1 VKKVSSIFIAFIL
14 LLQLTTWHALAEDG
28 ISNEWQNAMNLS
40 FNKTYEESIN
50 ETKLYKF
57 TASQSGTV
65 NLKLKIPTKTH
76 NWSFSV
82 KDSKGLVMLEGM
94 SSYSNNGKWENLL
107 GVEKG
112 DYYLEINPAVMNPEV
127 PDKFSLELQFN
138 PFMKTELEPND
149 RIEEANPLS
158 LGAKYSAIT
167 RSKTYGEYDHDF
179 YQFTISDY
187 GKVSIDFH
195 QPAVYSTNDFIPT
208 WNFIIRDKTN
218 RIYLEDLFQHY
229 EKATSLK
236 SINLPKG
243 TYTLEVLPSESDN
256 SGLYSLS
263 YDFTISWK
271 KHSSTEEI
279 ELNDTLKSATTIG
292 LNKLISGLAYS
303 SDDVDYY
310 KFTIPQNGNIIY
322 SMSENSS
329 HWDLEF
335 LDSKGKSLLTYNY
348 IFYKTKLIK
357 KEIGLPRGTYYVKL
371 STKSVD
377 QSSTEPSRGGIY
389 NSPYQFK
396 LDFLASENYEK
407 EENNSSK
414 TATKMEMNTLYHG
427 AATNEMDTDVY
438 QVKLTKKSQVKFI
451 LRNLEVAPASQ
462 IGIYTKPEKLV
473 KTIDVSDLLNN
484 PKAKNREVKVD
495 LSAGDYYIVFTR
507 MGTNASYDFALTVP
521 YKVPLKVDALNSK
534 SKALTG
540 TTSKEATVTLYE
552 GVKKVSVVKSDTK
565 GKFSFP
571 INKLK
576 KGKTYTIK
584 VIDSLGNNTT
594 SKVTFK

>member
-14 LLQLTTWHALAEDG
+14 LFQLTTWHALAEDG

-57 TASQSGTV
+57 TATQSGTV

-94 SSYSNNGKWENLL
+94 SSYSKNGKWENLL

-127 PDKFSLELQFN
+127 PEKFSLELQFN
-138 PFMKTELEPND
+138 PFKKTESEPND
-149 RIEEANPLS
+149 RIEDANPLS
-158 LGAKYSAIT
+158 IGVKNSAIT

-208 WNFIIRDKTN
+208 WNFIIRDKEN
-218 RIYLEDLFQHY
+218 RIYLEDNFQHY
-229 EKATSLK
+229 EKAFSLK
-236 SINLPKG
+236 GINLPKG
-243 TYTLEVLPSESDN
+243 TYTLEVLSDESN
-256 SGLYSLS
+256 QAGLYSLP
-263 YDFTISWK
+263 YEFTINWK
-271 KHSSTEEI
+271 KYSSNEEI
-279 ELNDTLKSATTIG
+279 ESNDTLKSATTIG

-303 SDDVDYY
+303 IDDVDYY

-329 HWDLEF
+329 HWDLEL

-357 KEIGLPRGTYYVKL
+357 KEIGLPKGTYYVKL
-371 STKSVD
+371 STKSLD

-414 TATKMEMNTLYHG
+414 TATKIEMNTLYHG
-427 AATNEMDTDVY
+427 AATNEMDSDVY
-438 QVKLTKKSQVKFI
+438 QVKISKKSQVKFI
-451 LRNLEVAPASQ
+451 LRNLAVAPASQ
-462 IGIYTKPEKLV
+462 IGIYTKSQKLV
-473 KTIDVSDLLNN
+473 KAVDVSELLNN

-495 LSAGDYYIVFTR
+495 LNAGDYYIVFTR
-507 MGTNASYDFALTVP
+507 MGTNSAYDFALTVP
-521 YKVPLKVDALNSK
+521 YKVPLKIDALNSK
-534 SKALTG
+534 SNALTG
-540 TTSKEATVTLYE
+540 TTSKEATVTLHD
-552 GVKKVSVVKSDTK
+552 GAKKISVVKSDTK

-584 VIDSLGNNTT
+584 VIDSLGNITT
-594 SKVTFK
+594 SKVTYK